1 MDAITH
7 GLAGALIARLGPS
20 EKLGAGATACA
31 VVCAVLPDVD
41 YALLLV
47 SPDAYYLHHREVTH
61 SLLGGLVLATVV
73 AAVAYAAAR
82 KGFWAFWGVSF
93 AGFLSHV
100 LLDACTPFGTE
111 LLYPFSHARFAWDVL
126 FLVDPW
132 FSAVVFLAVAVG
144 FAPKWRS
151 RAALWGLALAI
162 GYIGGC
168 AVARQ
173 VALQRTRKEMEG
185 VRGVQ
190 RVDALPVPGNP
201 LAWRGV
207 VTTKAAYYG
216 FVWHGAGGRPVREV
230 AERAFETLW
239 VLSAEKDPIVDEF
252 LRTAR
257 FPQMHDQVDE
267 SGHHL
272 EVHDWYLELAMGRP
286 YFVLRVEE
294 DAEGKVLDKQCAL
307 RERAE
312 PAPEVK

>member
-7 GLAGALIARLGPS
+7 GLVGALLARLGPT

-41 YALLLV
+41 YALLAAG
-47 SPDAYYLHHREVTH
+47 PAAYYIHHREVTH
-61 SLLGGLVLATVV
+61 SLLAGLVLASVV
-73 AAVAYAAAR
+73 AGLATAATR
-82 KGFWAFWGVSF
+82 KGFGTLWGVSF

-111 LLYPFSHARFAWDVL
+111 LLYPFSHERFAWDVL

-132 FSAVVFLAVAVG
+132 LSAIVFIAVGVG

-151 RAALWGLALAI
+151 RAALWGLALVV

-173 VALQRTRKEMEG
+173 VALQRTRAEMEG
-185 VRGVQ
+185 VPGVQ

-216 FVWHGAGGRPVREV
+216 CVWHGAGGRPVRQF

-239 VLSAEKDPIVDEF
+239 VKAAEKDPVVDAF
-252 LRTAR
+252 LATAR
-257 FPQMHDQVDE
+257 FPQMHDSVDE
-267 SGHHL
+267 SGHHI
-272 EVHDWYLELAMGRP
+272 EVHDWYLEMALGRP
-286 YFVLRVEE
+286 YFVLRVEVDP
-294 DAEGKVLDKQCAL
+294 DARVLDAQCTL
-307 RERAE
+307 RE
-312 PAPEVK
+312 